1 MSAEPG
7 AAAPPV
13 PSVLSLRTADLDEA
27 RWAIGEAFY
36 ASRID
41 RLSRD
46 DDLGARFDVVRLGA
60 VTVGE
65 VGFAAELRLRFGEL
79 GAYHVDV
86 PLSGSIQWRQGARE
100 PQTTTPDRAG
110 VFRPDGVTTI
120 DRWSGGCRLLAVKIR
135 TADLEQHLEHLL
147 GRPVR
152 TPLRFSPVLDVSRG
166 PGRSWA
172 RLVRTAVQ
180 DVQDAGELMH
190 QPLVAAPLQE
200 ALLSGLLLAADHPH
214 REELAQPSAPAAP
227 SYRPAPVKRAV
238 DAIQGR
244 PEHPFDTTELAAVAR
259 VSVRWLQEGFRR
271 HVGMS
276 PMAYLRDVRLSR
288 VRDELRRAGP
298 GEVSVGEVAYRWGFV
313 HLGRFARS
321 YRERFGESPSQT
333 LHAP

>member
-1 MSAEPG
+1 M
-7 AAAPPV
+7 
-13 PSVLSLRTADLDEA
+13 LSLRTADLDEA
-27 RWAIGEAFY
+27 RWAIGETFY
-36 ASRID
+36 ASHID
-41 RLSRD
+41 RLSRED
-46 DDLGARFDVVRLGA
+46 DVGASFDVVRLGA

-65 VGFAAELRLRFGEL
+65 VGFGSEVRLRFGEL

-100 PQTTTPDRAG
+100 AETTTPDRAG
-110 VFRPDGVTTI
+110 VFQPDGVTTI

-135 TADLEQHLEHLL
+135 TADLEQHLEQLL

-152 TPLRFSPVLDVSRG
+152 TPVRFAPGLDVTRG
-166 PGRSWA
+166 AGLSWA
-172 RLVRTAVQ
+172 RLVRTAVR
-180 DVQDAGELMH
+180 DVQDAGGLMH
-190 QPLVAAPLQE
+190 QPLVSAPLQE
-200 ALLSGLLLAADHPH
+200 ALLSGLLLAAEHPH

-244 PEHPFDTTELAAVAR
+244 PEHPFDTAELAAVAR

-298 GEVSVGEVAYRWGFV
+298 GELSVGEAAYRWGFV

-321 YRERFGESPSQT
+321 YRERFGETPSQT

>member
-7 AAAPPV
+7 AAVPPV

-27 RWAIGEAFY
+27 RWAIAETFY

-41 RLSRD
+41 QLSRD
-46 DDLGARFDVVRLGA
+46 DDLGACFDVVRFGA

-100 PQTTTPDRAG
+100 PRTTTPDRAG
-110 VFRPDGVTTI
+110 VFQPDGVTTI

-135 TADLEQHLEHLL
+135 TTDLEQHLQHLL

-152 TPLRFSPVLDVSRG
+152 TPVRFAPDLDVSRG
-166 PGRSWA
+166 PGLGWA
-172 RLVRTAVQ
+172 RLVRTAVR
-180 DVQDAGELMH
+180 DIQDAGELMR

-214 REELAQPSAPAAP
+214 REELTQPSAPAAP
-227 SYRPAPVKRAV
+227 PTARRPSS
-238 DAIQGR
+238 
-244 PEHPFDTTELAAVAR
+244 AR
-259 VSVRWLQEGFRR
+259 WTPSRGSRSIPSTPPSWPPSHGSARGGSRRGSAGTSACRRWPICATYG
-271 HVGMS
+271 
-276 PMAYLRDVRLSR
+276 
-288 VRDELRRAGP
+288 
-298 GEVSVGEVAYRWGFV
+298 
-313 HLGRFARS
+313 
-321 YRERFGESPSQT
+321 
-333 LHAP
+333 